1 MTTFDVSTISVLP
14 RHSRIQGRDR
24 KQLTAWVKREYK
36 TGATVADL
44 AAETGR
50 SPSFVSRLL
59 DEAGV
64 KRRQAGGARKKTK

>member
-1 MTTFDVSTISVLP
+1 MTTFDVSTIKALP
-14 RHSRIQGRDR
+14 RHSRIVGRER
-24 KQLTAWVKREYK
+24 KQLIAHLKREYK
-36 TGATVADL
+36 SGATVAEL

-64 KRRQAGGARKKTK
+64 KRRTAGGARKKTT